1 MVNKKSPQGL
11 RGYMIRNNYE
21 DTIFAIANKLNSKLD
36 NTLDNRDN
44 RYMSLDKDTIEL
56 AKLTTEFNNLV
67 LKIIDGN
74 TTVKEFVSE
83 RNGN

>member
-1 MVNKKSPQGL
+1 
-11 RGYMIRNNYE
+11 MIRNNYE

>member
-1 MVNKKSPQGL
+1 
-11 RGYMIRNNYE
+11 MIRNNYE

-36 NTLDNRDN
+36 NTLDNSDN

>member
-1 MVNKKSPQGL
+1 
-11 RGYMIRNNYE
+11 MIRNNYE
-21 DTIFAIANKLNSKLD
+21 DTIFAIANKLNSKLN

>member
-1 MVNKKSPQGL
+1 
-11 RGYMIRNNYE
+11 
-21 DTIFAIANKLNSKLD
+21 
-36 NTLDNRDN
+36 
-44 RYMSLDKDTIEL
+44 MSLDKDTIEL